1 MNIVDIVIVLFLLFG
16 VVIGWKRGFT
26 KQLIGS
32 LGFILIVVISF
43 LLKNPIS
50 IFFYEHFPF
59 FKFTGILKGV
69 TVLNIALYEI
79 LAFGVIFSLLLVVYK
94 ILLFTTSIFEKAL
107 KFTIILGIPS
117 KILGAILG
125 FFEYF
130 IFTFIILYLLSFP
143 GFSIGIF
150 NQSKLKDPIL
160 TKTPFLAQ
168 TVKNSMNVIQDFESL
183 KEKYETVN
191 NPREFNRETL
201 DLFLQY
207 KIVTVDSIDYLIDHQ
222 KIDINKQDSILEKYR
237 NEGE

>member
-1 MNIVDIVIVLFLLFG
+1 MIDIVIVLFLLLG
-16 VVIGWKRGFT
+16 MIIGWKRGFT
-26 KQLIGS
+26 KQLISS
-32 LGFILIVVISF
+32 LGFILIVVLSF

-69 TVLNIALYEI
+69 TVLNIALYEF
-79 LAFGVIFSLLLVVYK
+79 LAFGVVFSLLLVVYR

-107 KFTIILGIPS
+107 KLTIILGIPS
-117 KILGAILG
+117 KILGAVLG
-125 FFEYF
+125 FIQFF
-130 IFTFIILYLLSFP
+130 IFAFVILYLLSFP
-143 GFSIGIF
+143 VFSNKVF
-150 NQSKLKDPIL
+150 NQSKFKDSIL

-168 TVKNSMNVIQDFESL
+168 PVKNSMNVIHDFESL
-183 KEKYETVN
+183 KEKYETVD
-191 NPREFNRETL
+191 NPKEFNRETL

-237 NEGE
+237 NEGK